1 MNLPYVYAYKLVYT
15 YFVNIWSSYLPLK
28 DKEKIVLTTTFM
40 KKTEYYSTPDL
51 KKILLELKLKHRLS
65 LYIS

>member
-1 MNLPYVYAYKLVYT
+1 MPTNSYT
-15 YFVNIWSSYLPLK
+15 HILSRYGVRILPLK

-51 KKILLELKLKHRLS
+51 KKNSLELKLKHRLS
-65 LYIS
+65 PYISC